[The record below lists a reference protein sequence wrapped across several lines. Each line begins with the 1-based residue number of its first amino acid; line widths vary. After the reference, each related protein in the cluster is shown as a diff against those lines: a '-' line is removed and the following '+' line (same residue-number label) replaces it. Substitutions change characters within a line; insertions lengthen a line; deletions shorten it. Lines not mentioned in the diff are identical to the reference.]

1 MARSVSWLFML
12 ALIANI
18 VEPKQME
25 GSKSELSFMLPH
37 LGYAA
42 SPVWIELSKQHEE
55 ALP

>member
-1 MARSVSWLFML
+1 ML

-18 VEPKQME
+18 VEHKQME